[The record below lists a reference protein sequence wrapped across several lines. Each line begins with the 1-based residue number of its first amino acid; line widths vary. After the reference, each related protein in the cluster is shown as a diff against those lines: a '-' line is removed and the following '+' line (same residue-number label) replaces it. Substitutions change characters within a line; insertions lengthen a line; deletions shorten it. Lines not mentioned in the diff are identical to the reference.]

1 MRIVGGRLSGRKFGA
16 PGGRGTRPTS
26 DRAREA
32 LGSALESRGAFDGA
46 HVLDLF
52 AGTGAL
58 GFEAMS
64 RGASDAVLVD
74 RDPRTVRQIK
84 QSAEELGLGKAIRAV
99 RLDLLGD
106 PASVVRKLPPIGLAF
121 SLVFADAPYAEVGAI
136 PAILDALAAAKRLA
150 PGAWVAVEHPASQ
163 QWCWPKGLAPDADYR
178 YGRTGISLGVFVAE
192 KGRQ

>member
-1 MRIVGGRLSGRKFGA
+1 MRIVGGRLSGRRFGA

-26 DRAREA
+26 DRTREA

-58 GFEAMS
+58 GFEALS

-74 RDPRTVRQIK
+74 RDPHAVRQIK
-84 QSAEELGLGKAIRAV
+84 QSADELGLSQEVRAV
-99 RLDLLGD
+99 RLELLGD
-106 PASVVRKLPPIGLAF
+106 PASVVRKLPSTTTGF
-121 SLVFADAPYAEVGAI
+121 SLVFVDAPYAEVGAI
-136 PAILDALAAAKRLA
+136 PGILDALVAAKRLA
-150 PGAWVAVEHPASQ
+150 PGAWVAIEHPASH
-163 QWCWPKGLAPDADYR
+163 QWTWPKGLAPNADYR
-178 YGRTGISLGVFVAE
+178 YGRTGISVGVFAAE